1 MPTIRPRRSV
11 LYMPASN
18 ARAIEKARALPCD
31 AVILDLE
38 DAVAPDAKDAAR
50 AQAVAAIREGGFGQR
65 EVILRVN
72 GRATQWGEADLAAA
86 AEAGPDAVLV
96 PKVDDAA
103 DLEAYDGALAGA
115 PEATRLW
122 AMIETG
128 KAILNLQEIAEA
140 AARTRLTAF
149 CVGGQDLGKEMRARH
164 TPDRAPLHAALS
176 LTVMAARAYGLVVLD
191 SVYTD
196 IGNEHGLAA
205 ECRQGL
211 EFGFDGK
218 TLIHPSQIEAAN
230 RAFSPTPEEIA
241 WARKVRDAF
250 ATAEAA
256 GRGALQ
262 IEGRMVERLHL
273 AQAMEVLDVA
283 EAIAE
288 VVL

>member
-1 MPTIRPRRSV
+1 
-11 LYMPASN
+11 MPASN

-50 AQAVAAIREGGFGQR
+50 AQAAAAIGEGGFGRR

-72 GRATQWGEADLAAA
+72 GRATPWGEADLAAA
-86 AEAGPDAVLV
+86 AKAGPDAVLV

-103 DLEAYDGALAGA
+103 DLEAYDQALADA
-115 PEATRLW
+115 PAKTRLW

-128 KAILNLQEIAEA
+128 RAILGLREIAGA
-140 AARTRLTAF
+140 AARTRLTTL

-164 TPDRAPLHAALS
+164 TPDRAPLHAALA
-176 LTVMAARAYGLVVLD
+176 LTVTAARAYGLAVLD

-196 IGNEHGLAA
+196 IGNAEGLAA

-250 ATAEAA
+250 AAAEAA

-262 IEGRMVERLHL
+262 VEGRMVERLHL
-273 AQAMEVLDVA
+273 AQALEVLDIAEAVA
-283 EAIAE
+283 EAAP
-288 VVL
+288 

>member
-1 MPTIRPRRSV
+1 MSSLPTIRPRRSV

-38 DAVAPDAKDAAR
+38 DAVAPDAKNAAR
-50 AQAVAAIREGGFGQR
+50 AQAAAAIREGGFGRR

-72 GRATQWGEADLAAA
+72 GQATPWGEADLAAA

-96 PKVDDAA
+96 PKVNDAA
-103 DLEAYDGALAGA
+103 ELQAYDRALAGA
-115 PEATRLW
+115 PERTRLW

-128 KAILNLQEIAEA
+128 KAILNLKEIGEA
-140 AARTRLTAF
+140 ARRTRLAAL

-164 TPDRAPLHAALS
+164 TPDRAPLHAALA
-176 LTVMAARAYGLVVLD
+176 LTVTAARAYGLVALD
-191 SVYTD
+191 SVYTE
-196 IGNEHGLAA
+196 IGNAHGLAA

-230 RAFSPTPEEIA
+230 AAFSPTPEEIA
-241 WARKVRDAF
+241 WA
-250 ATAEAA
+250 
-256 GRGALQ
+256 
-262 IEGRMVERLHL
+262 
-273 AQAMEVLDVA
+273 
-283 EAIAE
+283 
-288 VVL
+288 